1 MGLFVV
7 VIAAFAVPFVLG
19 LFPAVKLPTVVAE
32 IIVGIILGPS
42 VLGWVT
48 VDLPIQLLS
57 VLGLAM
63 LFMLAGLEVDL
74 EGLRGR
80 RLALASGG
88 LAVSL
93 VLAATVAGLLAVTG
107 AVDSPVLV
115 AIILITSALGI
126 VVAVLKDAGVADTE
140 AGQLIIAGATLG
152 DVSAVILLS
161 VVFSTGGGGPGAAV
175 ALIVALVVTM
185 VVLLSI
191 AGRVAGLAR
200 VMGEFTRLADTT
212 AQIRVRGVIALLIGF
227 LALASA
233 LSVETLLGAFLAGL
247 LLGWLDRGG
256 ERVRPVFRA
265 KLDGIGFGFLI
276 PVFFVTSGLQFDLG
290 ALLGD
295 RSALL
300 LVPLFVVAL
309 LVVRGVPAL
318 LYRGAIGTREVAAA
332 ALLQAT
338 TLPFVVAAT
347 ALGSELGL
355 VSPAVAAALV
365 AAGLLSVLF
374 FPLIAL
380 GLFHRPGDA
389 VSPEPSPPCLL
400 YTSDAADE

>member
-1 MGLFVV
+1 M
-7 VIAAFAVPFVLG
+7 
-19 LFPAVKLPTVVAE
+19 
-32 IIVGIILGPS
+32 
-42 VLGWVT
+42 
-48 VDLPIQLLS
+48 
-57 VLGLAM
+57 
-63 LFMLAGLEVDL
+63 
-74 EGLRGR
+74 
-80 RLALASGG
+80 
-88 LAVSL
+88 
-93 VLAATVAGLLAVTG
+93 
-107 AVDSPVLV
+107 
-115 AIILITSALGI
+115 
-126 VVAVLKDAGVADTE
+126 
-140 AGQLIIAGATLG
+140 
-152 DVSAVILLS
+152 
-161 VVFSTGGGGPGAAV
+161 
-175 ALIVALVVTM
+175 
-185 VVLLSI
+185 
-191 AGRVAGLAR
+191 
-200 VMGEFTRLADTT
+200 
-212 AQIRVRGVIALLIGF
+212 
-227 LALASA
+227 
-233 LSVETLLGAFLAGL
+233 
-247 LLGWLDRGG
+247 
-256 ERVRPVFRA
+256 FRA
-265 KLDGIGFGFLI
+265 KLDGIGIGIGFGFGFLI

-389 VSPEPSPPCLL
+389 VSPEPSPPPQERPHVDQRRD
-400 YTSDAADE
+400 TH